1 MASKRKTKNIGPL
14 IRAARMA
21 RGLTQRDLAEKL
33 GAGSAPYIGMLE
45 AGLTS
50 IGAERL
56 QEIASILGLSSTERN
71 RWMAAAEHVPAPLWN
86 ALMKNPDRW
95 DDVLAL
101 LGKSSSSSKRASNG
115 RASNGRASTR
125 STSARRRSNAH

>member
-56 QEIASILGLSSTERN
+56 QEIASILGLTSAERN

-86 ALMKNPDRW
+86 ALMKHPDRW

-101 LGKSSSSSKRASNG
+101 LNKSSKRVTNGRGTGHTRAAASSSSSS
-115 RASNGRASTR
+115 S
-125 STSARRRSNAH
+125 RRRSAH